1 MKNNCNVKK
10 LLNDACFWDPFSTDH
25 QKVKAA
31 LMKKPFKGHNLTVD
45 SIPESCTVLVN
56 KLPQDPPVSE
66 DLLTNY
72 FESKRSDGGEVTNV
86 ELGSNGEYALVTFA
100 DTQGE
105 FLLFFVF
112 VCSFF
117 HLCCPIEISPSGN
130 LGHFPGE
137 SQLQQSCTT

>member
-1 MKNNCNVKK
+1 M
-10 LLNDACFWDPFSTDH
+10 NDACFWDPFSTDH

-56 KLPQDPPVSE
+56 KLPQNPPASE
-66 DLLTNY
+66 DLLINY

-105 FLLFFVF
+105 FLLLFFCVF
-112 VCSFF
+112 V
-117 HLCCPIEISPSGN
+117 HYYTYVVP
-130 LGHFPGE
+130 
-137 SQLQQSCTT
+137 